1 MRFFFNVLLVVFY
14 CQVLDAQ
21 IIREYDLEK
30 QAEHAEVKGYDPT
43 FRVNYFEN
51 IILRTNFSAGVPR
64 IEVLDGI
71 SNEVLDIRPAAE
83 YQIGLSVDY
92 KWFAIGFGF
101 TPKFLLTSDSKDE
114 LSNSSSYTASL
125 NFFFSDRWRQE
136 FKYNYYRGFFS
147 DSLDTSFGNT
157 ELHSIEGATYFIIN
171 PNFSFRAHYAQTE
184 RQLKSAGSFIPILK
198 YVFSKMRLNQ
208 VTNLSNTFNRLNTDA
223 VDVINSLDIIAQI
236 GYMHTFVIKN
246 KWFTTVGL
254 HPGLGYNYS
263 EYVLVDT
270 NSSNDIFNAFTFAL
284 NGEVSIG
291 YNSYRWF
298 FGATGDFKNYNY
310 SNIENDEFNRNTTY
324 GSLYFGYRFNDNKPM
339 RKFFGWFEDKFGF

>member
-21 IIREYDLEK
+21 IIQKYDLEK
-30 QAEHAEVKGYDPT
+30 QAEHAEVKGYDPN

-51 IILRTNFSAGVPR
+51 IILRTNLTSDVPR
-64 IEVLDGI
+64 IEIVNGI
-71 SNEVLDIRPAAE
+71 TNEAFDLRPAAG
-83 YQIGLSVDY
+83 YQIGYSVDY

-101 TPKFLLTSDSKDE
+101 TPNFLLTSKDQAE
-114 LSNSSSYTASL
+114 VSSSSSYTVSL
-125 NFFFSDRWRQE
+125 NFFYSDRWRQE
-136 FKYNYYRGFFS
+136 LKYSYYRGFFT
-147 DSLDTSFGNT
+147 DDIDADFGNA
-157 ELHSIEGATYFIIN
+157 ELQGIEGSTYFIFN
-171 PNFSFRAHYAQTE
+171 RNFSFRAHYAQTE
-184 RQLKSAGSFIPILK
+184 RQLKSAGSFIPRLK
-198 YVFSKMRLNQ
+198 YVYSKMRPNNFSNQ
-208 VTNLSNTFNRLNTDA
+208 PNAASSQNTEP
-223 VDVINSLDIIAQI
+223 VDVIYSLDMIAQI

-246 KWFTTVGL
+246 KWFATVGL

-263 EYVLVDT
+263 EYELVDD

-291 YNSYRWF
+291 YNAYRWF

-310 SNIENDEFNRNTTY
+310 SNSQNDAFNRNTNY
-324 GSLYFGYRFNDNKPM
+324 GSLYLGYRFNDNRPM